1 MLLHSPWRQQE
12 TVPVAT
18 VGLGVRGAGQAEH
31 GVPQPA
37 VPRHV
42 QLHARRIFE
51 ENRYLDI

>member
-1 MLLHSPWRQQE
+1 MLLHSPWGQQE